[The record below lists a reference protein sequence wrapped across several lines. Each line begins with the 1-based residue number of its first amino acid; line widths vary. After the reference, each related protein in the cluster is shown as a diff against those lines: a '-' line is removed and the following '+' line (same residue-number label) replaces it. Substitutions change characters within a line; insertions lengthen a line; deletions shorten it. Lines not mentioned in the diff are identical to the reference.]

1 MSSQLEESQDPD
13 NGEKFQNIC
22 IFQVRSKISKT
33 QVNVET
39 ESSDEVNDIDRASD
53 KVEYIRTREESDEEL
68 EGEPSI
74 ADTLDIEESIVS
86 IGAVLVQGPGCQVPP
101 CPDGDVPDH
110 RHPHVRVSL
119 QTEGQDGDTD
129 EKDRDN
135 PNELDD
141 DDCNDDEQEHA
152 IPWQH

>member
-39 ESSDEVNDIDRASD
+39 ESSDEINDIDRASD

-74 ADTLDIEESIVS
+74 TDTLDIEESIVS
-86 IGAVLVQGPGCQVPP
+86 IGGMLVQCPCSGVVRGLDSQVV
-101 CPDGDVPDH
+101 DDRD
-110 RHPHVRVSL
+110 PHVRVGL
-119 QTEGQDGDTD
+119 QAEGQDGGAD
-129 EKDRDN
+129 EED
-135 PNELDD
+135 
-141 DDCNDDEQEHA
+141 
-152 IPWQH
+152 